1 MKKQVWVLAAC
12 SAAMAGVGYLLSRVS
27 KESQS
32 ESDITG
38 IELDALQR
46 VARAICGEEGFEE
59 MTLSEMQ
66 MLYDEVLGEE
76 DDLKRYAGLTGATIP
91 ELVER
96 CASLGYWDA

>member
-1 MKKQVWVLAAC
+1 MKKRLGVLAAC
-12 SAAMAGVGYLLSRVS
+12 SAAMVGVGYLLSRVS
-27 KESQS
+27 KESP
-32 ESDITG
+32 SDITG

-46 VARAICGEEGFEE
+46 VARAIYGEEGFEE

-66 MLYDEVLGEE
+66 MLYDEVLEEE